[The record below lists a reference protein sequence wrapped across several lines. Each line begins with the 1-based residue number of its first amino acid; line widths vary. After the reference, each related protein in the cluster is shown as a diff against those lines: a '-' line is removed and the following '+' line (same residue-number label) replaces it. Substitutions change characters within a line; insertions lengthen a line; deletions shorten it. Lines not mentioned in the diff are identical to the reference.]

1 MGGEFAWVTN
11 TAQRDR
17 NTGAASRHL
26 IYLVMSTL
34 SNVLRYHKPDRN
46 ILSALL
52 MRALTLQTISIYFM
66 FFFVCVYV
74 LVLVIKENHTFEKYV
89 VDIWSALQYQAC
101 NHIVPERQPDWFV
114 YDTLMVSSL

>member
-66 FFFVCVYV
+66 FFFCVCVCV
-74 LVLVIKENHTFEKYV
+74 GFSNQGK
-89 VDIWSALQYQAC
+89 S
-101 NHIVPERQPDWFV
+101 HI
-114 YDTLMVSSL
+114 